1 MHKLERYAGGI
12 SRRRFIAATAAV
24 AGGLAVGFRPI
35 DGRAQPAPTPPPTPN
50 PFDAYLRIGPDGR
63 VTVLCA
69 HMEGGQGV
77 GTGVATLVAEE
88 LGADWADI
96 DVAAAAGNPAWYGN
110 MAMGGA
116 FQLTGGSTAMS
127 SSWQRYRE
135 AGAIARQLL
144 VNAAAAEWRVP
155 AAEISVANGV
165 LSHPSGR
172 RGGFADFVAKAA
184 TLPVTGNPE
193 LKKPADWRYIGNP
206 DLRRPDTASKTTGQ
220 HAYTIDV
227 TLPGLKTAVLKR
239 PPTFGSTVKSFD
251 ADAVRKLPG
260 VVDVVETPR
269 GVAVVADSYWQALK
283 ARDALEVAWDDT
295 RAEKRSTDE
304 LLATYRKQAEEGEGM
319 PVHGAGDIDA
329 ALDGADLSVDALFE
343 FPYLAHAAMEPLNAV
358 ALFKDG
364 RLDLWG
370 GLQMPDH
377 YQVVAAE
384 IVGIPQA
391 NVDLH
396 MMTAGGFFGR
406 RATPD
411 SDVIVEAVTIAKA
424 LPGVPVRVQWSRED
438 DMTGGK
444 YRPMYVHKVQ
454 AGLDENGRLTA
465 WRHHVV
471 GQSILKG
478 TVFEAFLVQD
488 GIDATVVEGIDD
500 MPYDIPNLAVRLT
513 MTEVGVP
520 VLWWRSV
527 GHTHTAFAVETV
539 VDDLARLAGKD
550 PVEFRRGL
558 LAGSPRHLGV
568 LELAAE
574 KAGWD
579 EPPAPGRHRGIAVH
593 KSFGTYVAEVAEIS
607 VQNGAWKV
615 ERVVCAVDCG
625 IAVNP
630 DIIRA
635 QVEGS
640 VGFALGAIAHGS
652 ITLTDG
658 VVDQSNY
665 DTFRVLRMNEMP
677 EVEVHIVAS
686 TEAPTGIGEPG
697 VPPLGPAVSNA
708 LTAATGNRKR
718 VLPLGT
724 DV

>member
-1 MHKLERYAGGI
+1 MEHYAGRL
-12 SRRRFIAATAAV
+12 SRRRFIAATAAA
-24 AGGLAVGFRPI
+24 AGGLVVGFRPSEA
-35 DGRAQPAPTPPPTPN
+35 RAQQEHAPPPTPN
-50 PFDAYLRIGPDGR
+50 PFDAYLGISPDGR

-77 GTGVATLVAEE
+77 STGVATLVAEE
-88 LGADWADI
+88 LGVAWSDI
-96 DVAAAAGNPAWYGN
+96 EVVTAAGNPAWYGN

-116 FQLTGGSTAMS
+116 FQLTGGSTAMT

-144 VNAAAAEWRVP
+144 VTAAAAEWKVP
-155 AAEISVANGV
+155 AAEITVSDGV

-172 RGGFADFVAKAA
+172 RGKFADFVARAA
-184 TLPVTGNPE
+184 ELPVPE
-193 LKKPADWRYIGNP
+193 EVGLKKPAEWRYIGNTA
-206 DLRRPDTASKTTGQ
+206 LRRPDAASKTTGE
-220 HAYTIDV
+220 HEYTIDV
-227 TLPGLKTAVLKR
+227 TMPGLKTAVLSR
-239 PPTFGSTVKSFD
+239 PPTFGATVKSFD
-251 ADAVRKLPG
+251 AAAVRKMPG

-283 ARDALEVAWDDT
+283 ARDALEVVWDDT
-295 RAEKRSTDE
+295 RSEKRSTDE
-304 LLATYRKQAEEGEGM
+304 LLAEYRKQAEEGEGI
-319 PVHGAGDIDA
+319 PVHGTGDIGT
-329 ALDGADLSVDALFE
+329 ALKGADRTVDALFE

-358 ALFKDG
+358 ALLKDG
-364 RLDLWG
+364 KLDLWG

-377 YQVVAAE
+377 YQAVAAE
-384 IVGIPQA
+384 IVGIPPA
-391 NVDLH
+391 NVVPH

-454 AGLDENGRLTA
+454 AGLDENGGLTA

-478 TVFEAFLVQD
+478 TAFEAFLVQD

-500 MPYDIPNLAVRLT
+500 MPYAIPNLSVRLT
-513 MTEVGVP
+513 MTDVGVP

-558 LAGSPRHLGV
+558 LANSPRHLGV

-579 EPPAPGRHRGIAVH
+579 KPLAPGRHRGIAVH
-593 KSFGTYVAEVAEIS
+593 RSFGTYVAEVAEIS
-607 VQNGAWKV
+607 VQDDAWRV

-625 IAVNP
+625 VAVNP

-640 VGFALGAIAHGS
+640 VGFALGAIAHGG

-665 DTFRVLRMNEMP
+665 DTFRVLRINEMP

-686 TEAPTGIGEPG
+686 TEPPTGIGEPG

-708 LTAATGNRKR
+708 LTAATGTRKR

-724 DV
+724 GV